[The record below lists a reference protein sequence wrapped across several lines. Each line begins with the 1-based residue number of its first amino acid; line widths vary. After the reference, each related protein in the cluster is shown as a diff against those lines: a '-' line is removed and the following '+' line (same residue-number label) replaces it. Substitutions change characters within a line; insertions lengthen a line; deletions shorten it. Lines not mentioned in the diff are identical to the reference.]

1 MMSCAKRGEPIVHK
15 SKGIISITVCEC
27 LECGAK
33 IYVEDVT
40 NETRCP
46 KCNGPLDPIGKTTR
60 KIRQWRVSPIIT
72 EYKGISGGIRIDTPL
87 KIYGSG
93 RL

>member
-1 MMSCAKRGEPIVHK
+1 MMSCVKRGEPIVHK

-33 IYVEDVT
+33 IYVEDAV

-46 KCNGPLDPIGKTTR
+46 KCNGPLDPVGKAIR
-60 KIRQWRVSPIIT
+60 KIT
-72 EYKGISGGIRIDTPL
+72 
-87 KIYGSG
+87 
-93 RL
+93 